1 MQVSFAAKS
10 VVGSSEYVVGPPDGV
25 AACEPLA
32 LHSIVYQVPVT
43 STGSLNVI
51 ETFEARATPVAP
63 AVGLLELT
71 DGAASPTTLLRGFGV
86 AAAKSAAL
94 LSVSCAP
101 FPARSAASVVP
112 SVGAA
117 PLPSKKFAFP

>member
-1 MQVSFAAKS
+1 MA
-10 VVGSSEYVVGPPDGV
+10 V

-51 ETFEARATPVAP
+51 ETFECARDTRRTGGG
-63 AVGLLELT
+63 AVELT